1 MSESRRLLLLN
12 IQSRSHLAQWQACL
26 CRMLLSGVYLLQR
39 AVNCFDQKLAEQISK
54 SEETDSARH

>member
-12 IQSRSHLAQWQACL
+12 VQSRSHLAQWQAYL

-39 AVNCFDQKLAEQISK
+39 AVNCFDQKLAEQIRK
-54 SEETDSARH
+54 SEKADSARQ